1 MEWREGCEQAA
12 AGFLG
17 YGLLACIL
25 APSPI
30 AIAASSLVGGVVHY
44 GLAVGLRFPW
54 RQALHLSTSACVSV
68 TPGRLF
74 FREVSASSF
83 EKIGY
88 IRVQNLDAKELLRRL
103 DGKKLDED
111 TIPYHMRVALEE
123 KRALDLPWEAIEPF
137 LKAVA

>member
-1 MEWREGCEQAA
+1 MEWREGCEQGA

-30 AIAASSLVGGVVHY
+30 AITASALVGGLVHY
-44 GLAVGLRFPW
+44 GLAVGLRIPW
-54 RQALHLSTSACVSV
+54 RQILQQTPSAYVSV

-74 FREVSASSF
+74 FREVSATRF
-83 EKIGY
+83 ERIGY
-88 IRVQNLDAKELLRRL
+88 IRVQDMTAKELLRRL
-103 DGKKLDED
+103 DGKRLDKE
-111 TIPYHMRVALEE
+111 TLPQHMRLALEQ
-123 KRALDLPWEAIEPF
+123 KRSLDLPWEAIEPF